1 MGYTNVIRR
10 ISNKI
15 TFIILSII
23 IVALIIDI
31 SLIKISRFITVSQ
44 SFLGLEIPILIVIV
58 IVYAIGQ
65 YIVLMF
71 VKSKIMETRT
81 IEQLHLNLIHKLVS
95 IVQYVLISL
104 LVFLILQMMVTSGYT
119 VSILTVIIGIS
130 YTQATITL
138 AFLAHRFF
146 SWFKSNRNFVVMTYG
161 LAIAIISINTGFTLV
176 YVGDVLTTQSDYLRA
191 NSSHT
196 NAFFSS
202 NSLLSIGYITSSIL
216 SFILTWFATVLIL
229 LHYSKKLGRVKY
241 WIIMSIPL
249 AYFLGQFQPLFLDLF
264 ATYRLSEPALFGIVY
279 TLIFTASKPA
289 GGVLFGIAFWSVARS
304 IRRSVVRD
312 YMIISAF
319 GFMLLFTS
327 NQATVLITAP
337 YPPFGLATVSFM
349 VLASYLI
356 SIGVYSSALSIAQDA
371 KLRQSLRKSVEQ
383 QSNLLNNI
391 GTSQMEQEVQK
402 KVVKVMKDLSYQTEE
417 KTGIQT
423 SFEEQDIKEYLNK
436 VIEEVKEKRKQ

>member
-1 MGYTNVIRR
+1 
-10 ISNKI
+10 
-15 TFIILSII
+15 
-23 IVALIIDI
+23 
-31 SLIKISRFITVSQ
+31 
-44 SFLGLEIPILIVIV
+44 
-58 IVYAIGQ
+58 
-65 YIVLMF
+65 
-71 VKSKIMETRT
+71 
-81 IEQLHLNLIHKLVS
+81 
-95 IVQYVLISL
+95 
-104 LVFLILQMMVTSGYT
+104 
-119 VSILTVIIGIS
+119 
-130 YTQATITL
+130 
-138 AFLAHRFF
+138 
-146 SWFKSNRNFVVMTYG
+146 MTYG

-327 NQATVLITAP
+327 NQAIVLVNFP
-337 YPPFGLATVSFM
+337 YPPFGIVTISFM
-349 VLASYLI
+349 GLSSYLI
-356 SIGVYSSALSIAQDA
+356 LIGVYSSAISVSHDI
-371 KLRQSLRKSVEQ
+371 KLRQYIRKSVEQ
-383 QSNLLNNI
+383 QSTLLDKI
-391 GTSQMEQEVQK
+391 GTSEMEQKIQK
-402 KVVKVMKDLSYQTEE
+402 NVIKITRNMSDQIAEQ
-417 KTGIQT
+417 TGIQT
-423 SFEEQDIKEYLNK
+423 SLEEQDIKEYLNK
-436 VIEEVKEKRKQ
+436 AIKEVKSNREEGSKR